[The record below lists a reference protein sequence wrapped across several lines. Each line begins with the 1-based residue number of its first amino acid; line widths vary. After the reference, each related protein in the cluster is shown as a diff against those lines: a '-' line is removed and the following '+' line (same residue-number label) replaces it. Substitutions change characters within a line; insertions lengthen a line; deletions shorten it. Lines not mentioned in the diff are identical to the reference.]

1 MTDIEH
7 LPLRRAKEII
17 VAQLAPEK
25 VVVLR
30 VAKATPD
37 PVEYSFGK
45 YIDGFAG
52 ATSGQ
57 FGQLAAQNL
66 LLPRIGTQNLA
77 PNSYVLHQRLS
88 VSGIAGVQDL
98 VQITQEGEAFQ
109 YFIGIAPRDVR
120 VWLEQPYGHYV
131 AGFGQNL
138 NPFENTQLVD
148 FGYVDGYMS
157 PFHHPSPAT
166 ETLVLDG
173 LTIAYSLV
181 NMLTTF
187 PRAPKFNIILNRMVL
202 EPVTEVA
209 ELANILAP
217 GSRIGHRSI
226 GNPFDDLASNF
237 TQNTYGNPP
246 ILPPI
251 ATEAEIQAIIDK
263 RKRKANGGAA

>member
-1 MTDIEH
+1 MTDTDY
-7 LPLRRAKEII
+7 LPLRRSKEII
-17 VAQLAPEK
+17 VFQLAPQK

-30 VAKATPD
+30 VAKNAID
-37 PVEYSFGK
+37 PIEYSFGK

-77 PNSYVLHQRLS
+77 QNSFVLHQRLS
-88 VSGIAGVQDL
+88 VSGISGVQDMF
-98 VQITQEGEAFQ
+98 QITQDGEAFQ
-109 YFIGIAPRDVR
+109 YFLGIGPRDVR
-120 VWLEQPYGHYV
+120 VWLEQPYQHYV

-148 FGYVDGYMS
+148 FGYTDGYMS
-157 PFHHPSPAT
+157 PFNRPSPQT
-166 ETLVLDG
+166 ETIVLDG
-173 LTIAYSLV
+173 LTVAYSLV

-187 PRAPKFNIILNRMVL
+187 SRAPKFNIILNRMVL

-226 GNPFDDLASNF
+226 GNPFEDLSSNF
-237 TQNTYGNPP
+237 TAATYGNPP
-246 ILPPI
+246 VLPPI

-263 RKRKANGGAA
+263 KKRKIGGAA